1 VRQAELSDA
10 ADSRTSRS
18 FLESLF
24 REPLIADVR
33 PGVASGS

>member
-1 VRQAELSDA
+1 MQKAERSDA

-18 FLESLF
+18 FLQSLF

-33 PGVASGS
+33 GFK